1 MDDRH
6 WSDGSDVEY
15 FSLDEEDA
23 PEAA

>member
-6 WSDGSDVEY
+6 WSDGSGVEY